1 VTDFYFDYF
10 NKLEQLWFDFTKSR
24 ITEKE
29 LQTKFY
35 KLKDTESEIN
45 KIVNEIVKRT
55 NKKIK
60 KKTEIETRNYL
71 KLTFKVE

>member
-1 VTDFYFDYF
+1 MTDFYFDYF